1 MKINEI
7 LSGLDKMIENP
18 RCELDYKKDYE
29 LLIATVLSAQCT
41 DARVNK
47 VTKVL
52 WSKYDLKSLSNAKKS
67 DIEKI
72 IYSCGNY
79 KKKSE
84 YIINI
89 AKSLLKDYDGKV
101 PNDREY
107 LESLSGVG
115 RKTVNVVL
123 SNIYNE
129 PLIAVDTHVD
139 RVSKRLGLA
148 NDKDNVLQVENK
160 LMKKIPKNLWSRTHH
175 QLVLFGRYICKS
187 KKPNCDEC
195 LLTSQCK
202 YYKKYK
208 KN

>member
-148 NDKDNVLQVENK
+148 NDEDNVLQVENK
-160 LMKKIPKNLWSRTHH
+160 LMKKISKNLWSRTHH

-187 KKPNCDEC
+187 KKPNCNEC
-195 LLTSQCK
+195 LLTSYCK

>member
-18 RCELDYKKDYE
+18 RCELNYKKDYE

-89 AKSLLKDYDGKV
+89 AKDLLKDYDGIV

-148 NDKDNVLQVENK
+148 NDEDNVLQVENK
-160 LMKKIPKNLWSRTHH
+160 LMKKISKNLWSRTHH

-187 KKPNCDEC
+187 KKPNCNEC
-195 LLTSQCK
+195 LLTSYCK

>member
-148 NDKDNVLQVENK
+148 NDEDNVLQVENK

-187 KKPNCDEC
+187 KKPNCNEC
-195 LLTSQCK
+195 LLTSYCK

>member
-7 LSGLDKMIENP
+7 LSSLDKMIENP

-84 YIINI
+84 YIINV

-195 LLTSQCK
+195 LLTSHCK

>member
-84 YIINI
+84 YIINV

-195 LLTSQCK
+195 LLTSYCK

>member
-89 AKSLLKDYDGKV
+89 AKSLLKDYDGIV

-148 NDKDNVLQVENK
+148 NDEDNVLQVENK

-187 KKPNCDEC
+187 KKPNCNEC
-195 LLTSQCK
+195 LLTSYCK

>member
-18 RCELDYKKDYE
+18 RCELNYKKDYE

-84 YIINI
+84 YIRNI
-89 AKSLLKDYDGKV
+89 AKNLLKDYDGKV

-148 NDKDNVLQVENK
+148 NDEDNVLQVENK
-160 LMKKIPKNLWSRTHH
+160 LMKKIPKSLWSRTHH
-175 QLVLFGRYICKS
+175 QLVLFGRYYCKS
-187 KKPNCDEC
+187 KKPNCNEC
-195 LLTSQCK
+195 LLTSYCK

>member
-89 AKSLLKDYDGKV
+89 AKSLLKDYDGIV

-175 QLVLFGRYICKS
+175 QLVLFGRYICRS
-187 KKPNCDEC
+187 KKPNCNEC
-195 LLTSQCK
+195 LLTSYCK

>member
-89 AKSLLKDYDGKV
+89 AKSLLKDYDGIV

-107 LESLSGVG
+107 LESLNGVG

-187 KKPNCDEC
+187 KKPNCNEC
-195 LLTSQCK
+195 LLTSYCK